1 MTIRQKLHQLS
12 STMHSGRVKYAFF
25 STVTLLIHRE
35 VKWMN
40 FLKNIQLLNLVD
52 LECKSNSVDQ
62 PAASGEESNGHNN
75 LVVSGPVEL
84 TQYPD

>member
-1 MTIRQKLHQLS
+1 
-12 STMHSGRVKYAFF
+12 
-25 STVTLLIHRE
+25 
-35 VKWMN
+35 MN
-40 FLKNIQLLNLVD
+40 VLKNIQLLNLVD